1 MRNLYDFIMENIE
14 KDKEIIASCI
24 DFLSDEQIK
33 DLANIIRSQFTD
45 ISLDDIMERIDQELN
60 ERLDTRKLNYAR
72 KSIINILGTNKDLMN
87 LFKFY
92 NEDKSLDIVDIFNSA
107 NILNTIIEKVG
118 ISENTIKSIYEISGG
133 KRPSVGQG
141 EILLDLIC
149 RDIDKKADG
158 DVVIKGG
165 RSFELKGWGGAILY
179 EQRWK
184 DKDLEELW
192 NTFWSENEKK
202 SKNVDRVQPYEDIS
216 KDREDFVK
224 LLERKTGIKN
234 PKNINKLWGAYIL
247 YDYAHDKHGFTDL
260 VAGDYLNPND
270 YVWIN
275 DMSSVKNILKQID
288 PMPIT
293 FDWPSKPGASGGSL
307 RCAIKKASK

>member
-1 MRNLYDFIMENIE
+1 MKTLYEFVLESIE
-14 KDKEIIASCI
+14 QDKEIIASCI

-45 ISLDDIMERIDQELN
+45 ISLDDIMGKIDAEMN
-60 ERLDTRKLNYAR
+60 ERLDTKKLGLARKL
-72 KSIINILGTNKDLMN
+72 IINILGANKDLLN
-87 LFKFY
+87 LFNFY
-92 NEDKSLDIVDIFNSA
+92 KDDKSLDIVDIFNSK
-107 NILNTIIEKVG
+107 NILKTIIDSVG
-118 ISENTIKSIYEISGG
+118 ISEKTIKSIYEISGG

-149 RDIDKKADG
+149 RGIDKSAD

-184 DKDLEELW
+184 DKDLKELW
-192 NTFWSENEKK
+192 DAFWGKQKDDESVK
-202 SKNVDRVQPYEDIS
+202 RIQPYEDVS
-216 KDREDFVK
+216 DEFKK
-224 LLERKTGIKN
+224 LLTKKTGIKN
-234 PKNINKLWGAYIL
+234 PKSINKLWGAYIL

-260 VAGDYLNPND
+260 VAGDYLNTTD

-275 DMSSVKNILKQID
+275 DFSSIKNILKIID
-288 PMPIT
+288 PMPIA
-293 FDWPSKPGASGGSL
+293 FDYPSKPGASGGSQ
-307 RCAIKKASK
+307 RCAIKKQ